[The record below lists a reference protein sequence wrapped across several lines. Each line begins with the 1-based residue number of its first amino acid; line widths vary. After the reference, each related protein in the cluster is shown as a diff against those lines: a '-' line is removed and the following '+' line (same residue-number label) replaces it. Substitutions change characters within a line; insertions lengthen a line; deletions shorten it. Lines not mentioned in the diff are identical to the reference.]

1 MDFDFTPKQEMLRKT
16 VREFAEKEIAPKMDW
31 MDETGEVPMDTL
43 EKMAKLGFMGVL
55 VPKEYGGLGM
65 GHIERMILLE
75 EIGRV
80 SPAMANTVQVHH
92 LGTTPIVV
100 FGTEEQKK
108 KWLRPLAKGEK
119 ITTFALTEPTG
130 GSDVLGIQTTAKL
143 DGNNYVLN
151 GRKCFISNTHI
162 ADVIGVA
169 AKTGEGTKGLSVF
182 IIESNTPG
190 FKPGRKEDKFGLRGC
205 NTGELV
211 LENCRMPRENIIGK
225 EGDGLKVALA
235 SISNV
240 GRPGI
245 TAAAL
250 GIVQACLEEA
260 TKYSKQRALYGKPI
274 SDLQAIQWH
283 IADIYMDY
291 EISKLLTY
299 RAAWL
304 RDKGER
310 CDAENAMAK
319 FWATEAAVRCA
330 QKTIT
335 IFGAYGCMKELVP
348 QRLLRDAWL
357 FISGAGTSEIMK
369 IVMARQALKK
379 A

>member
-1 MDFDFTPKQEMLRKT
+1 MDFDFTPEQEMLRKT
-16 VREFAEKEIAPKMDW
+16 VREFAEKEIVPKMDW
-31 MDETGEVPMDTL
+31 MDETGEVPIDTL

-92 LGTTPIVV
+92 LGTAPIAV

-108 KWLRPLAKGEK
+108 ELLRPLAKGEK
-119 ITTFALTEPTG
+119 IATFALTEPTG
-130 GSDVLGIQTTAKL
+130 GSDVLGVQTTAKL
-143 DGNNYVLN
+143 DGNNYVIN

-211 LENCRMPRENIIGK
+211 LKNCKVPKENIIGK

-260 TKYSKQRALYGKPI
+260 VKYSKQRILYGKPI

-283 IADIYMDY
+283 LADIYMDY
-291 EISKLLTY
+291 ETSKLLTY

-330 QKTIT
+330 QKTVT

-357 FISGAGTSEIMK
+357 FISGAGTSEIMR
-369 IVMARQALKK
+369 IVMARQALKR

>member
-1 MDFDFTPKQEMLRKT
+1 MDFGFSAEQEMLRKT
-16 VREFAEKEIAPKMDW
+16 VREFAEKEISPKVDW
-31 MDETGEVPMDTL
+31 MDETGEVPMDL
-43 EKMAKLGFMGVL
+43 VEKMAKLGFMGVL

-75 EIGRV
+75 EIGCV

-92 LGTTPIVV
+92 LGISPIAI

-108 KWLRPLAKGEK
+108 KWLPSLAKGKK
-119 ITTFALTEPTG
+119 IATLAVTEPTG
-130 GSDVLGIQTTAKL
+130 GSDVLGLQTTAKL
-143 DGNNYVLN
+143 EGDNYIIN
-151 GRKCFISNTHI
+151 GRKCFITNTHI
-162 ADVIGVA
+162 ASVSGIA
-169 AKTGEGTKGLSVF
+169 AKTGEGPKGLSVF
-182 IIESNTPG
+182 VIESDTPG
-190 FKPGRKEDKFGLRGC
+190 FRPGRKENKFGLRGC

-211 LENCRMPRENIIGK
+211 FENCKVPKENILGK
-225 EGDGLKVALA
+225 EGDGLKIALA

-245 TAAAL
+245 TAGAL
-250 GIVQACLEEA
+250 GIVRRCLEEA
-260 TKYSKQRALYGKPI
+260 AKYSKQRVLYGKPI

-291 EISKLLTY
+291 ETSKLLTY

-310 CDAENAMAK
+310 CDAENSMAK
-319 FWATEAAVRCA
+319 FWTTEAAVRCA
-330 QKTIT
+330 QKAIT
-335 IFGAYGCMKELVP
+335 VFGAYGCMKELIP

-357 FISGAGTSEIMK
+357 FVSGAGTSEIMR
-369 IVMARQALKK
+369 IIIARQALKM